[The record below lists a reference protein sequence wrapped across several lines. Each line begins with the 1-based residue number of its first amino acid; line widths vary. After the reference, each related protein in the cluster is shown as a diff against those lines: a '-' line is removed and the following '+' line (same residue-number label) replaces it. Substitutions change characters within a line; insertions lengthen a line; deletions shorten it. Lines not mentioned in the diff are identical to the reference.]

1 MSDAIRELMLKQ
13 IRSRMEKAGMF
24 YPDVW
29 ERVEQSESRVLREI
43 VESDFEG
50 EVRALALVGGG
61 SRA

>member
-1 MSDAIRELMLKQ
+1 
-13 IRSRMEKAGMF
+13 MEKAGMF